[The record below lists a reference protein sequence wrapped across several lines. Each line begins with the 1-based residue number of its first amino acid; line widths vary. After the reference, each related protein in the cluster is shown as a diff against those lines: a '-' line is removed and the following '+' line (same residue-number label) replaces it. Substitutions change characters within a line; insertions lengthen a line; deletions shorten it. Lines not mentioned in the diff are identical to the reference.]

1 MNSCSY
7 IHHKNK
13 GENMP
18 NQTFNCLENIIH
30 EDKVIL
36 AQQQLVDGL
45 TATHLAETF
54 QALSDPSRVR
64 LISALLETELCVCD
78 LAAVLGMSQS
88 AVSHQLRSL
97 RDLRLVK
104 HRKEGRIVYYSL
116 DDEHIRDL
124 FQRGRDHVTHSG
136 KDSAQ

>member
-1 MNSCSY
+1 
-7 IHHKNK
+7 
-13 GENMP
+13 MP
-18 NQTFNCLENIIH
+18 AQLLNCIEKMIH
-30 EDKVIL
+30 EDKVVL

-45 TATHLAETF
+45 TATRLAETF
-54 QALSDPSRVR
+54 HALADPSRVR

-104 HRKEGRIVYYSL
+104 HRKDGRIVYYAL

-124 FQRGRDHVTHSG
+124 FQRGREHVYHSTEE
-136 KDSAQ
+136 AVL